1 MKMYAIIIKDKF
13 CFAKITKYVMD
24 ILKLQIKIWGQKME
38 NYSLQANEVLL
49 YKGEAYNG
57 IEIILTN
64 LNLIIVKKTQKLFK
78 KTEVK
83 TFVYYKDDIKMYNDI
98 PQVKQKESTVEIFLT
113 LEEIK
118 VDFYSRTEAYKFVN
132 AVYELLTGKSTTAR
146 GAEKIKSAIRLVDD
160 TLGIDTMDTV
170 KNVVE
175 NGIAGSLLGGISKKI
190 GIKNKSS
197 SIKETVGAAKE
208 VIDAAATIT
217 SSKTIEKT
225 EDYNEKIESVKK
237 LKELLDAGILTQ
249 EEFDEKK
256 KQLLG
261 L

>member
-1 MKMYAIIIKDKF
+1 
-13 CFAKITKYVMD
+13 
-24 ILKLQIKIWGQKME
+24 ME

-57 IEIILTN
+57 IEIMLTN

-78 KTEVK
+78 KAQVE
-83 TFVYYKDDIKMYNDI
+83 TFVYSKDDIKIYNDI
-98 PQVKQKESTVEIFLT
+98 PQVKQKESSVEIFLT

-118 VDFYSRTEAYKFVN
+118 FDFYSRTEAHKFVN
-132 AVYELLTGKSTTAR
+132 AVYELLTGKSTATR
-146 GAEKIKSAIRLVDD
+146 GAEKIKSAIKLVDN

-170 KNVVE
+170 KNVME
-175 NGIAGSLLGGISKKI
+175 NGIAGSLLGGIGKKV
-190 GIKNKSS
+190 GIKSKSS
-197 SIKETVGAAKE
+197 AIKETVGVAKD
-208 VIDAAATIT
+208 VIGTAATIT
-217 SSKTIEKT
+217 ASKTIEKN
-225 EDYNEKIESVKK
+225 EDYNEKIENVKK